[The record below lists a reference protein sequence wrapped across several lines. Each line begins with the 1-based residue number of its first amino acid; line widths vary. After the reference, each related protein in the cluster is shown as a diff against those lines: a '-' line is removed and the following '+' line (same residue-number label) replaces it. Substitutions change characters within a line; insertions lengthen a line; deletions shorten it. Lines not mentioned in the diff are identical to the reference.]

1 MNIYNY
7 KLIHG
12 VPVMLDMLSFTSKDI
27 KINWDYCQSGVGGG
41 VLLYVYQN
49 LAAVPCKV
57 LNDVGFNS
65 LWFTVSLLNND
76 KLLVGIFSTG
86 LHNQWLLLI
95 INNLVSF
102 PHLPIM
108 GDFQSIGHS

>member
-27 KINWDYCQSGVGGG
+27 KINLDYCQSG
-41 VLLYVYQN
+41 QN

-108 GDFQSIGHS
+108 GDFQSTGHS